1 VSTAPDT
8 PPAGEV
14 PPSEPPSGPG
24 GAEVAELR
32 SRLAEKKAELDEL
45 RSKLP
50 AHSLRPHQLAE
61 VEDLEDEVSELEA
74 ELRRREG
81 G

>member
-1 VSTAPDT
+1 MTAEHPD
-8 PPAGEV
+8 
-14 PPSEPPSGPG
+14 GPDW
-24 GAEVAELR
+24 ARDIEQLR
-32 SRLAEKKAELDEL
+32 ARLAEKRAELEEL

-61 VEDLEDEVSELEA
+61 VEDAEDAVSELEA

-81 G
+81 STG